1 MGTCYTTEECE
12 NASGE
17 ASGSCAEGYGVC
29 CTFSVNCGGRSSQN
43 NTVFMSNNPEEGECS
58 ATICPIDDTIS
69 QLRLDFTTFT
79 IADPS
84 TSTVAAFNL
93 ERGAVDN
100 GKSANA
106 IAHSTMGQCITD
118 SFVVTAPGS
127 PGSDVLCGTN
137 SGTHL
142 YIDASDNCNT
152 LMFLL
157 GTIGGTEPKWSIT
170 VRQYAKDHPNL
181 APTGC
186 DQYHFDIDDTAG
198 SDPTSTGIVSSFN
211 FNDGNGVH
219 LANQDQTICIR
230 RESGMTRVCFS
241 QAHGMV
247 TNDFAVST
255 GGPMGST
262 AASALIGQFNLAG
275 QMAAAGTMGGFC
287 GNYGTDGKGIDFDYV
302 NIPRPMANIGGNFF
316 PIVGNSNFCGKGLFA
331 KGGPALTT
339 AGAGTLLA
347 GPATSSS
354 MGSAGVLSVGVTTI
368 CSTSRPFRIR
378 FVSDAGEVVLAA
390 PMIEAAQTGFSLG
403 YLQS

>member
-106 IAHSTMGQCITD
+106 IAHSTAGQCLQD

-186 DQYHFDIDDTAG
+186 DQYHFDNDDTAG
-198 SDPTSTGIVSSFN
+198 SGPTSTGFVQSFN
-211 FNDGNGVH
+211 YNDGNGQH

-241 QAHGMV
+241 QDPGNV
-247 TNDFAVST
+247 INDFKIST
-255 GGPMGST
+255 GGAIAATMLSM
-262 AASALIGQFNLAG
+262 ASAFVGQFNADGAG
-275 QMAAAGTMGGFC
+275 MAGAAGTMTAPTGAFC
-287 GNYGTDGKGIDFDYV
+287 GNYGINGLGIEYDFVHIPKPQAKIDGNLHAV
-302 NIPRPMANIGGNFF
+302 
-316 PIVGNSNFCGKGLFA
+316 VGNSNFCGFGLVA
-331 KGGPALTT
+331 NGGMVF
-339 AGAGTLLA
+339 GTMSSYKA
-347 GPATSSS
+347 AATV
-354 MGSAGVLSVGVTTI
+354 SA
-368 CSTSRPFRIR
+368 
-378 FVSDAGEVVLAA
+378 
-390 PMIEAAQTGFSLG
+390 
-403 YLQS
+403 